1 MEILGNKFRSLL
13 NIHADESRMASLVVG
28 VMLLTSAGFTLG
40 STGVDTLFFTRYGV
54 QYLPYMYLPL
64 GIISLLT
71 SLGITALLG
80 RVRREALYIFVPIGI
95 AILTVF
101 AWMALFSTWLLVYPI
116 LWLGKEVINSLISL
130 VTWGI
135 AGAVCDTRQSK
146 RLFPL
151 FNAGRILGA
160 VIGGVGT
167 GLLVNKIGTQN
178 LLLVWAGMLIM
189 AFVFTRVL
197 LHGHISAEPM
207 IQIRRKQKQ
216 PSLFQEIQQGYQ
228 FALRSSLM
236 RWVSFAAILFS
247 ILYRCID
254 LPFSISATAHFLED
268 ENALAGF
275 LGLFSGLS
283 TAAAFVA
290 SLFIANRLYARI
302 GIMNAILA
310 LPIIYLIGF
319 GGMTLSSTFV
329 LIITFRFA
337 QMLWLSG
344 VADPA
349 YQAMF
354 NVVPSARRDQ
364 VRAFIGGIPEQA
376 GTFLAG
382 LITIVFVSQQLAVVG
397 LVAAVAATYII
408 WRASRAYNF
417 ELVDSLRR
425 GRPTIF
431 GQDSRPDAAAINAA
445 LDGMQHADPIVRR
458 ISTEIIS
465 THSAETDALVR
476 ALYDEDTDVRISA
489 LKGLARLQASS
500 ALLDIASLLSA
511 PQAEIRAQA
520 VDSLRALTPYPQG
533 LSGLLTR
540 MLDDENS
547 QVKARAIVGLLSIDP
562 SHPSRKVLRQM
573 SMIGDVDERIM
584 ALNALAEAGD
594 PNALILFSTELNDEQ
609 APIAVRCAAASA
621 LATCGDQVIPE
632 LSKTLATQY
641 SSLRSSVARALG
653 KLGDASLPAVLSSL
667 GELDSE
673 EGALLALNQLP
684 AWKEAGRLREYVK
697 NRVESSLRYENLRLG
712 IHKIE
717 DERIQLLTDSLQNR
731 AHRDAIHAL
740 KALSLL
746 SDRETLSTAIAN
758 LQNHSQ
764 IPNALEALESLREA
778 ALIRP
783 LFRIWEPANE
793 ALSTISV
800 EEVIADLI
808 TEKDEWLR
816 ACAIF
821 AKDEP
826 METLTTLSSMER
838 ILLLRHVQLLADL
851 STSDLQL
858 VAALATE
865 NNFSENEVICDQG
878 EEGNEMF
885 IIVSGEVRIVV
896 KNTDQH
902 EKEIARRAV
911 GDVVG
916 EMSLISGGTRAASVI
931 ALGDVRTLCLDR
943 LSFESL
949 LRERPEVCLA
959 VMRELCNRLKERM

>member
-1 MEILGNKFRSLL
+1 M
-13 NIHADESRMASLVVG
+13 
-28 VMLLTSAGFTLG
+28 
-40 STGVDTLFFTRYGV
+40 
-54 QYLPYMYLPL
+54 
-64 GIISLLT
+64 
-71 SLGITALLG
+71 
-80 RVRREALYIFVPIGI
+80 
-95 AILTVF
+95 
-101 AWMALFSTWLLVYPI
+101 
-116 LWLGKEVINSLISL
+116 
-130 VTWGI
+130 
-135 AGAVCDTRQSK
+135 
-146 RLFPL
+146 
-151 FNAGRILGA
+151 
-160 VIGGVGT
+160 
-167 GLLVNKIGTQN
+167 
-178 LLLVWAGMLIM
+178 
-189 AFVFTRVL
+189 
-197 LHGHISAEPM
+197 
-207 IQIRRKQKQ
+207 
-216 PSLFQEIQQGYQ
+216 
-228 FALRSSLM
+228 
-236 RWVSFAAILFS
+236 AAILFS

-254 LPFSISATAHFLED
+254 LPFSISATANFLED

-283 TAAAFVA
+283 TAAAFLA

-319 GGMTLSSTFV
+319 GGMMLSNTFV
-329 LIITFRFA
+329 LIIAFRFT

-364 VRAFIGGIPEQA
+364 VRAFIGGVPEQA

-382 LITIVFVSQQLAVVG
+382 LITIVFVSQQLAIVG
-397 LVAAVAATYII
+397 LAAAIAATYII

-417 ELVDSLRR
+417 ELVDSLRK

-445 LDGMQHADPIVRR
+445 LDGMQHSDPIVRR

-621 LATCGDQVIPE
+621 LATCGDQAIPE

-697 NRVESSLRYENLRLG
+697 NRVESSLRYENLRTR
-712 IHKIE
+712 HP
-717 DERIQLLTDSLQNR
+717 QN
-731 AHRDAIHAL
+731 
-740 KALSLL
+740 
-746 SDRETLSTAIAN
+746 
-758 LQNHSQ
+758 
-764 IPNALEALESLREA
+764 
-778 ALIRP
+778 
-783 LFRIWEPANE
+783 
-793 ALSTISV
+793 
-800 EEVIADLI
+800 
-808 TEKDEWLR
+808 
-816 ACAIF
+816 
-821 AKDEP
+821 
-826 METLTTLSSMER
+826 
-838 ILLLRHVQLLADL
+838 
-851 STSDLQL
+851 
-858 VAALATE
+858 
-865 NNFSENEVICDQG
+865 
-878 EEGNEMF
+878 
-885 IIVSGEVRIVV
+885 
-896 KNTDQH
+896 
-902 EKEIARRAV
+902 
-911 GDVVG
+911 
-916 EMSLISGGTRAASVI
+916 
-931 ALGDVRTLCLDR
+931 
-943 LSFESL
+943 
-949 LRERPEVCLA
+949 
-959 VMRELCNRLKERM
+959 